1 MGQVQCPGIGL
12 KTLRVLTA
20 PLKHRSEHVGPVEEI
35 LILEKRIK
43 ILGLKVTG
51 DRLDKHFCAF
61 EVLQVCLCMIEGF
74 PSCLV
79 LLMMCLFHPDQGS
92 RADRSGLN
100 KLRLQTQL
108 GLVNNRTPSLAHT
121 YSCPITSGT
130 RLTVKEL
137 RKEKRIREF
146 AFDSS
151 LRDCVCY
158 L

>member
-1 MGQVQCPGIGL
+1 MTVWI
-12 KTLRVLTA
+12 
-20 PLKHRSEHVGPVEEI
+20 SI
-35 LILEKRIK
+35 
-43 ILGLKVTG
+43 
-51 DRLDKHFCAF
+51 FCAF

-79 LLMMCLFHPDQGS
+79 LLMIYLFHPDQGS
-92 RADRSGLN
+92 RAGRSGIT

-130 RLTVKEL
+130 RLTIKEL

-158 L
+158 LKQTTSSPENCLRLHRAPSLGPALLSFI